1 MRKRLAIAIA
11 GVAAAAVVLF
21 ALPFAVAL
29 RQTYRDEDL
38 IRLQRDTVAATRS
51 IDLGS
56 SGHDPVEL
64 PSSHDSLAVYDLSGR
79 KVAGRGPVRASG
91 SALRALRSGR
101 VADQVVGGRLMAAVP
116 LLHGERVNGVLLAE
130 RSGAAASQDTHRAWL
145 ALAAGAAVI
154 VAIAIAA
161 ALLLGRRLARPL
173 EVLAACARR
182 LGHGDFSVRTPRSSI
197 PEVDAVAEA
206 LDATAARLEDLVSR
220 ERTFSADA
228 SHQLRTPLAALR
240 IELEA
245 MEMAIEGAGPGSAD
259 LTPALKQ
266 VDRLEE
272 TIATLLEVARDVYRA
287 PGRTDLVTLIDELA
301 GEWHGRL
308 AADNRPLRTRIDSE
322 HLVARASAPVL
333 RQVLRVL
340 IENAELHGGGAVTIS
355 ARRRE
360 EWLVVDFA
368 DDGPGFEGD
377 PEAAFERRGPGEGH
391 GIGLSLARSLAHAEG
406 GRLYVS
412 SPGPHPVLT
421 LVVPAA
427 SP

>member
-1 MRKRLAIAIA
+1 MSKRLAIAIA

-21 ALPFAVAL
+21 ALPFAIAL

-51 IDLGS
+51 IDLGAAGS
-56 SGHDPVEL
+56 DPIEL
-64 PSSHDSLAVYDLSGR
+64 PSSHDALAVYDLSGR
-79 KVAGRGPVRASG
+79 KVAGRGPARAPG
-91 SALRALRSGR
+91 AAVRALRSGR
-101 VADQVVGGRLMAAVP
+101 PADEVAGGRLMAAVP
-116 LLHGERVNGVLLAE
+116 LLHGERVNGVLVAE
-130 RSGAAASQDTHRAWL
+130 RSGAAAGHDTHQAWL

-161 ALLLGRRLARPL
+161 ALVLSRRLARPL
-173 EVLAACARR
+173 EVLAYAARR
-182 LGHGDFSVRTPRSSI
+182 LGHGDFSVRAPRSSI
-197 PEVDAVAEA
+197 PEVDEVAEA

-220 ERTFSADA
+220 ERAFSADA

-245 MEMAIEGAGPGSAD
+245 MEMEIEGREPGSTA

-287 PGRTDLVTLIDELA
+287 PGQTDLVTLIDELA
-301 GEWHGRL
+301 AEWHGRL
-308 AADNRPLRTRIDSE
+308 AADNRPLRTRLDSE
-322 HLVARASAPVL
+322 HLVAGASAPVL
-333 RQVLRVL
+333 RQVLGVL
-340 IENAELHGGGAVTIS
+340 IENAERHGKGAVTIS
-355 ARRRE
+355 ARSRD
-360 EWLVVDFA
+360 EWLVVDLA
-368 DDGPGFEGD
+368 DDGPGFDGD
-377 PEAAFERRGPGEGH
+377 PEAAFQRRGPGEGH

-406 GRLYVS
+406 GRLFVS

-427 SP
+427 SG

>member
-21 ALPFAVAL
+21 ALPFAIAL

-38 IRLQRDTVAATRS
+38 IRLQRDAVAATRS

-56 SGHDPVEL
+56 AGSDPIEL
-64 PSSHDSLAVYDLSGR
+64 PSSRDALAVYELSGR
-79 KVAGRGPVRASG
+79 RVAGRGPARAPG
-91 SALRALRSGR
+91 PAVRALRSGR
-101 VADQVVGGRLMAAVP
+101 PADQVTGGRLIAAVP
-116 LLHGERVNGVLLAE
+116 LLHRERVNGVLVAE
-130 RSGAAASQDTHRAWL
+130 RSDAAASHDTHQAWL

-161 ALLLGRRLARPL
+161 ALVLGRRLARPL
-173 EVLAACARR
+173 EVLAGAAHR
-182 LGHGDFSVRTPRSSI
+182 LGHGDFSVRAPRSSI
-197 PEVDAVAEA
+197 PEVDEVAEA

-220 ERTFSADA
+220 ERAFSADA

-245 MEMAIEGAGPGSAD
+245 MEMDIEGKQPGSTA

-287 PGRTDLVTLIDELA
+287 PGQTDLVALIDELA

-308 AADNRPLRTRIDSE
+308 AADNRPLRTRLDSE
-322 HLVARASAPVL
+322 HLIAGASAPVL
-333 RQVLRVL
+333 RQVLGVL
-340 IENAELHGGGAVTIS
+340 IENAERHGKGAVTIS
-355 ARRRE
+355 ARRRD
-360 EWLVVDFA
+360 EWLVVDLA
-368 DDGPGFEGD
+368 DDGPGFDGD
-377 PEAAFERRGPGEGH
+377 PEAAFQRRGPGEGH

-406 GRLYVS
+406 GRLFVS

-427 SP
+427 SG

>member
-1 MRKRLAIAIA
+1 M
-11 GVAAAAVVLF
+11 
-21 ALPFAVAL
+21 
-29 RQTYRDEDL
+29 
-38 IRLQRDTVAATRS
+38 
-51 IDLGS
+51 
-56 SGHDPVEL
+56 
-64 PSSHDSLAVYDLSGR
+64 
-79 KVAGRGPVRASG
+79 RASG
-91 SALRALRSGR
+91 PAQRALRSGR
-101 VADQVVGGRLMAAVP
+101 PADQVAGGRLMAAVP
-116 LLHGERVNGVLLAE
+116 LLHGERVTGVLLAE
-130 RSGAAASQDTHRAWL
+130 RSGAAASEDTHQAWMW
-145 ALAAGAAVI
+145 LAAGAAVI

-173 EVLAACARR
+173 EVLANCARR

-206 LDATAARLEDLVSR
+206 LDATAGRLEDLVSR

-245 MEMAIEGAGPGSAD
+245 MEMDLEGRDPGSTAM
-259 LTPALKQ
+259 TPALRQ

-287 PGRTDLVTLIDELA
+287 PGRTDLVALIDELA
-301 GEWHGRL
+301 GDWHGRL
-308 AADNRPLRTRIDSE
+308 AADNRPLRTRLDSE
-322 HLVARASAPVL
+322 HLVARASGPVL
-333 RQVLRVL
+333 RQVLGVL
-340 IENAELHGGGAVTIS
+340 IENAERHGDGAVTIS
-355 ARRRE
+355 ARRRD
-360 EWLVVDFA
+360 EWLVVEFA

-377 PEAAFERRGPGEGH
+377 PEAAFKRRGPGEGH

-427 SP
+427 SA